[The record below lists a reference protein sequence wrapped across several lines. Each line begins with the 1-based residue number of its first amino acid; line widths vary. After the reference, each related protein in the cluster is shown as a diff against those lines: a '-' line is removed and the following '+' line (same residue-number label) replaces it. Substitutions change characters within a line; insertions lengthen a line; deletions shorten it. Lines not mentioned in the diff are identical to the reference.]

1 MNNTMSAAVGLLEIL
16 CTKLTKKQLVTTVS
30 RKRKFCESVF
40 PQIYNTEWGNFEKSK
55 ENLLRS
61 IATYF
66 CKGVMGK
73 AKYRSVY
80 QSISMTKGVKKGSK
94 RRRLNVMGCKIPSL
108 LPYNKL
114 MEHVKTIDLGKIGNV
129 REVFCRDLEEEE
141 KVNGCFRY
149 LTDFLPSLASFY
161 LTLEQETEEMLLWFK
176 TPNTF
181 QVNLDCGTCYSCTCI

>member
-1 MNNTMSAAVGLLEIL
+1 M
-16 CTKLTKKQLVTTVS
+16 KLFSLKSITLREKT
-30 RKRKFCESVF
+30 
-40 PQIYNTEWGNFEKSK
+40 EKSQ
-55 ENLLRS
+55 ENVLRS

-80 QSISMTKGVKKGSK
+80 QSVSMKKGVKKGSK
-94 RRRLNVMGCKIPSL
+94 RYRLKVMGCKIPSL

-129 REVFCRDLEEEE
+129 GEVFCADLKEEE

-149 LTDFLPSLASFY
+149 LPVITCRFYLCQKERPDFLCVWLATSLLYKSGQPSSPLR
-161 LTLEQETEEMLLWFK
+161 
-176 TPNTF
+176 
-181 QVNLDCGTCYSCTCI
+181 